1 MSDTPAAHVS
11 NQTRAIMVEKCRIR
25 SSRCA
30 QRVAFDACCAIC
42 PCEVLGSFILS
53 RPAVLP
59 PLFWQILGVHVVG
72 ENATEIV
79 HVGQLAMDMGLTI
92 HYFTETVFNYP
103 TFAEAY
109 RSAAFNGIKRLG
121 LYKAGDRT
129 SPPAIEGDADAPL
142 VQGAV

>member
-1 MSDTPAAHVS
+1 M
-11 NQTRAIMVEKCRIR
+11 
-25 SSRCA
+25 
-30 QRVAFDACCAIC
+30 
-42 PCEVLGSFILS
+42 
-53 RPAVLP
+53 
-59 PLFWQILGVHVVG
+59 HVVG